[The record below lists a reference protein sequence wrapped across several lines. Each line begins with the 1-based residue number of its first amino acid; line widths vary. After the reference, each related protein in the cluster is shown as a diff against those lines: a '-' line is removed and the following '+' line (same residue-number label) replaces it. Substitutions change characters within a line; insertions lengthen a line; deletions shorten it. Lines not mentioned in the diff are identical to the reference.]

1 MIYNERKSKTYWK
14 GIEQLSNDADFVKK
28 NESEFPEYLPI
39 SETGGESSNRRDF
52 LKLMGFGIAAA
63 SLAACE
69 APVRK
74 AIPYLN
80 KPVDVD
86 PSVPNYYAS
95 TYVNGGD
102 AVSVVVKTREGR
114 PIKVEGNKY
123 SSITKGGSSAQVE
136 ASVLS
141 LYDKERLVEPMKD
154 GAETDWAT
162 LDKEVTS
169 QLNKIAAQTQ
179 GSGIRIVSNTVLS
192 PTTKRRLVSL
202 LQSTQLRNT

>member
-1 MIYNERKSKTYWK
+1 MKENQKTYWK
-14 GIEQLSNDADFVKK
+14 GIEQLKNDPEFVKK
-28 NESEFPEYLPI
+28 NEGEFPEYLPI
-39 SETGGESSNRRDF
+39 NEQSSEANGRRDF

-123 SSITKGGSSAQVE
+123 SSVFKGCTSSHVE
-136 ASVLS
+136 TMRRRYSPHIRRIRTRLDHSMDAFPANP
-141 LYDKERLVEPMKD
+141 LYP
-154 GAETDWAT
+154 
-162 LDKEVTS
+162 
-169 QLNKIAAQTQ
+169 
-179 GSGIRIVSNTVLS
+179 
-192 PTTKRRLVSL
+192 
-202 LQSTQLRNT
+202 